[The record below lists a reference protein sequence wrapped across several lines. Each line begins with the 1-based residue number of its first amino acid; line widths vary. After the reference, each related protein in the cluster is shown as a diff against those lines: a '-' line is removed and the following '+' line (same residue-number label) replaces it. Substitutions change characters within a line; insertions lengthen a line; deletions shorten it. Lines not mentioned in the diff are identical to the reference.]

1 MKFLPVF
8 ALVASLAA
16 VGSIAAAA
24 DNVNTVKHVY
34 SAAGVSRLSVDNR
47 VGEVRIRPGT
57 GDSYEVIVNLEGN
70 RHGLMRKLKSVDGL
84 DITAKTSN
92 GRLHLKFNEDD
103 VEADWT
109 ILLPKVLPKVL
120 PEEVGV
126 NLGVGEVDLV
136 APSAAIS
143 IDFGVGDVDVT
154 TAKAS
159 AGDITLTV
167 GVGEASVRGTPNAVK
182 ASGVASNVSTK
193 GDGARDVT
201 VTVGVGDAS
210 VVLN

>member
-109 ILLPKVLPKVL
+109 ILLPKAL
-120 PEEVGV
+120 PEELDVD
-126 NLGVGEVDLV
+126 LGVGEVDVV

-143 IDFGVGDVDVT
+143 IDLGVGDVDVT

>member
-8 ALVASLAA
+8 ALAAALAA
-16 VGSIAAAA
+16 VASIAAAA

-109 ILLPKVLPKVL
+109 ILLPKVLP
-120 PEEVGV
+120 EEVGV

-143 IDFGVGDVDVT
+143 VDLGVGDVDVT

>member
-1 MKFLPVF
+1 MKIFSSFV
-8 ALVASLAA
+8 AVASLVAMSP
-16 VGSIAAAA
+16 VVLAA
-24 DNVNTVKHVY
+24 DHIGTVKHIY
-34 SAAGVSRLSVDNR
+34 PATGVDRLVIDNR

-57 GDSYEVIVNLEGN
+57 GDSYEVTVNLEGN
-70 RHGLMRKLKSVDGL
+70 RHGLMRKLKSVTGL
-84 DITAKTSN
+84 DISAKSSN

-109 ILLPKVLPKVL
+109 ILLPKTLPA
-120 PEEVGV
+120 EVGV

-136 APSAAIS
+136 APNASIS
-143 IDFGVGDVDVT
+143 VDLGVGDVDVT
-154 TAKAS
+154 TTKAS
-159 AGDITLTV
+159 AGDIALTV

-182 ASGVASNVSTK
+182 ASGVASNVNAK

>member
-1 MKFLPVF
+1 MKLLPM
-8 ALVASLAA
+8 LAA
-16 VGSIAAAA
+16 ISSLMAVGPIAIAA
-24 DNVNTVKHVY
+24 DNVGTVKHVY
-34 SAAGVSRLSVDNR
+34 SAAGVTRLVVDNR

-57 GDSYEVIVNLEGN
+57 GDAYEVIVNLEGN

-92 GRLHLKFNEDD
+92 GRLYLKFNEDD

-109 ILLPKVLPKVL
+109 ILLPTAL
-120 PEEVGV
+120 PEEVGI
-126 NLGVGEVDLV
+126 NLGVGQVDLL
-136 APSAAIS
+136 APTSAIS
-143 IDFGVGDVDVT
+143 IDLGVGDADVT
-154 TAKAS
+154 TSKAN

-167 GVGEASVRGTPNAVK
+167 GVGEASVRGVPSAVK
-182 ASGVASNVSTK
+182 ASGVASNVSSK
-193 GDGARDVT
+193 GEGARDVT

>member
-24 DNVNTVKHVY
+24 DNLNTVKHVY

-103 VEADWT
+103 VDADWT
-109 ILLPKVLPKVL
+109 ILLPKAL

-143 IDFGVGDVDVT
+143 IDLGVGDVDVT

-193 GDGARDVT
+193 GDGSRDVT

>member
-1 MKFLPVF
+1 MKFLHM
-8 ALVASLAA
+8 LAA
-16 VGSIAAAA
+16 ISSLMAVGPIAIAA
-24 DNVNTVKHVY
+24 DNVGTVKHVY
-34 SAAGVSRLSVDNR
+34 SAAGVTRLVVDNR

-57 GDSYEVIVNLEGN
+57 GDAYEVTVNLEGN

-92 GRLHLKFNEDD
+92 GRLYLKFNEDD

-109 ILLPKVLPKVL
+109 ILLPTAL
-120 PEEVGV
+120 PEEVGI
-126 NLGVGEVDLV
+126 NLGVGQVDLL
-136 APSAAIS
+136 APTSAIS
-143 IDFGVGDVDVT
+143 IDLGVGDADVT
-154 TAKAS
+154 TSKAN

-167 GVGEASVRGTPNAVK
+167 GVGEASVRGVPSAVK
-182 ASGVASNVSTK
+182 ASGVASNVSSK
-193 GDGARDVT
+193 GEGARDVT

>member
-1 MKFLPVF
+1 MKLLPM
-8 ALVASLAA
+8 LAA
-16 VGSIAAAA
+16 ISSLMAVGPIAIAA
-24 DNVNTVKHVY
+24 DNVGTVKHVY
-34 SAAGVSRLSVDNR
+34 SAAGVTRLVVDNR

-57 GDSYEVIVNLEGN
+57 GDAYEVTVNLEGN

-92 GRLHLKFNEDD
+92 GRLYLKFNEDD

-109 ILLPKVLPKVL
+109 ILLPTAL
-120 PEEVGV
+120 PEEVGI
-126 NLGVGEVDLV
+126 NLGVGQVDLL
-136 APSAAIS
+136 APTSAIS
-143 IDFGVGDVDVT
+143 IDLGVGDADVT
-154 TAKAS
+154 TSKAN

-167 GVGEASVRGTPNAVK
+167 GVGEASVRGVPSAVK
-182 ASGVASNVSTK
+182 ASGVASNVSSK
-193 GDGARDVT
+193 GEGARDVT

>member
-8 ALVASLAA
+8 ALAASLAA
-16 VGSIAAAA
+16 VASIAAAA

-109 ILLPKVLPKVL
+109 ILLPKVLP
-120 PEEVGV
+120 EEVGV

-143 IDFGVGDVDVT
+143 VDLGVGDVDVT

>member
-109 ILLPKVLPKVL
+109 ILLPKAL

-143 IDFGVGDVDVT
+143 IDLGVGDVDVT
-154 TAKAS
+154 TTKAS

-167 GVGEASVRGTPNAVK
+167 GVGEASVRGIPNAVK
-182 ASGVASNVSTK
+182 ASGLGSDVRSK
-193 GDGARDVT
+193 GDGTRDVT

>member
-109 ILLPKVLPKVL
+109 ILLPKVLP
-120 PEEVGV
+120 EEVGV

-136 APSAAIS
+136 APSAAVS
-143 IDFGVGDVDVT
+143 IDLGVGDVDVT
-154 TAKAS
+154 TTKAS

>member
-1 MKFLPVF
+1 MKLLPM
-8 ALVASLAA
+8 LAA
-16 VGSIAAAA
+16 VSSLMAVGPIAIAA
-24 DNVNTVKHVY
+24 DNVGTVKHVY
-34 SAAGVSRLSVDNR
+34 SAAGVTRLVVDNR

-57 GDSYEVIVNLEGN
+57 GDAYEVIVNLEGN

-92 GRLHLKFNEDD
+92 GRLYLKFNEDD

-109 ILLPKVLPKVL
+109 ILLPTAL
-120 PEEVGV
+120 PEEVGI
-126 NLGVGEVDLV
+126 NLGVGQVDLL
-136 APSAAIS
+136 APTSAIS
-143 IDFGVGDVDVT
+143 IDLGVGDADVT
-154 TAKAS
+154 TSKAN

-167 GVGEASVRGTPNAVK
+167 GVGEASVRGVPSAVK
-182 ASGVASNVSTK
+182 ASGVASNVSSK
-193 GDGARDVT
+193 GEGARDVT

>member
-1 MKFLPVF
+1 MKFLPM
-8 ALVASLAA
+8 LAA
-16 VGSIAAAA
+16 ISSLMAVGPIAIAA
-24 DNVNTVKHVY
+24 DNVGTVKHVY
-34 SAAGVSRLSVDNR
+34 SAAGVTRLVVDNR

-57 GDSYEVIVNLEGN
+57 GDAYEVIVNLEGN

-92 GRLHLKFNEDD
+92 GRLYLKFNEDD

-109 ILLPKVLPKVL
+109 ILLPTAL
-120 PEEVGV
+120 PEEVGI
-126 NLGVGEVDLV
+126 NLGVGQVDLL
-136 APSAAIS
+136 APTSAIS
-143 IDFGVGDVDVT
+143 IDLGVGDADVT
-154 TAKAS
+154 TSKAN

-167 GVGEASVRGTPNAVK
+167 GVGEASVRGVPSAVK
-182 ASGVASNVSTK
+182 ASGVASNVSSK
-193 GDGARDVT
+193 GEGARDVT

>member
-1 MKFLPVF
+1 MKFLHM
-8 ALVASLAA
+8 LAA
-16 VGSIAAAA
+16 ISSLMAVGPIAIAA
-24 DNVNTVKHVY
+24 DNVGTVKHVY
-34 SAAGVSRLSVDNR
+34 SAAGVTRLVVDNR

-57 GDSYEVIVNLEGN
+57 GDAYEVIVNLEGN

-92 GRLHLKFNEDD
+92 GRLYLKFNEDD

-109 ILLPKVLPKVL
+109 ILLPTAL
-120 PEEVGV
+120 PEEVGI
-126 NLGVGEVDLV
+126 NLGVGQVDLL
-136 APSAAIS
+136 APTSAIS
-143 IDFGVGDVDVT
+143 IDLGVGDADVT
-154 TAKAS
+154 TSKAN

-167 GVGEASVRGTPNAVK
+167 GVGEASVRGVPSAVK
-182 ASGVASNVSTK
+182 ASGVASNVSSK
-193 GDGARDVT
+193 GEGARDVT

>member
-103 VEADWT
+103 VDADWT
-109 ILLPKVLPKVL
+109 ILLPKAL

-143 IDFGVGDVDVT
+143 IDLGVGDVDVT

-193 GDGARDVT
+193 GDGSRDVT

>member
-1 MKFLPVF
+1 MKFIPVF

-16 VGSIAAAA
+16 FGSVARAAE
-24 DNVNTVKHVY
+24 NINTVKHVY
-34 SAAGVSRLSVDNR
+34 SAAGVTRLAVDNR

-57 GDSYEVIVNLEGN
+57 GDAYEVIVNLEGN

-92 GRLHLKFNEDD
+92 GRLYLKFNEDD

-109 ILLPKVLPKVL
+109 ILLPTAL
-120 PEEVGV
+120 PEEVGI
-126 NLGVGEVDLV
+126 NLGVGQVDLL
-136 APSAAIS
+136 APTSAIS
-143 IDFGVGDVDVT
+143 IDLGVGDADVT
-154 TAKAS
+154 TSKAN

-167 GVGEASVRGTPNAVK
+167 GVGEASVRGVPSAVK
-182 ASGVASNVSTK
+182 ASGVASNVSSK
-193 GDGARDVT
+193 GEGARDVT

>member
-1 MKFLPVF
+1 MKLLPM
-8 ALVASLAA
+8 LAA
-16 VGSIAAAA
+16 ISSLMAVGPIAIAA
-24 DNVNTVKHVY
+24 DNVGTVKHVY
-34 SAAGVSRLSVDNR
+34 SAAGVTRLLVDNR

-57 GDSYEVIVNLEGN
+57 GDAYEVTVNLEGN

-92 GRLHLKFNEDD
+92 GRLYLKFNEDD

-109 ILLPKVLPKVL
+109 ILLPTAL
-120 PEEVGV
+120 PEEVGI
-126 NLGVGEVDLV
+126 NLGVGQVDLL
-136 APSAAIS
+136 APTSAIS
-143 IDFGVGDVDVT
+143 IDLGVGDADVT
-154 TAKAS
+154 TSKAN

-167 GVGEASVRGTPNAVK
+167 GVGEASVRGVPSAVK
-182 ASGVASNVSTK
+182 ASGVASNVSSK
-193 GDGARDVT
+193 GEGARDVT

>member
-1 MKFLPVF
+1 MKTFAVF
-8 ALVASLAA
+8 TAVSCLMVVGPIAL
-16 VGSIAAAA
+16 AA
-24 DNVNTVKHVY
+24 DNVRTVKHVY
-34 SAAGVSRLSVDNR
+34 PASGISRLVVDNR

-57 GDSYEVIVNLEGN
+57 GDSYEVTVNLEGN

-84 DITAKTSN
+84 DINAKTSN

-109 ILLPKVLPKVL
+109 ILLPKAL

-126 NLGVGEVDLV
+126 NLGVGQVDLS
-136 APSAAIS
+136 APNSAIS
-143 IDFGVGDVDVT
+143 IDLGVGDVDVRT
-154 TAKAS
+154 NKAS

-167 GVGEASVRGTPNAVK
+167 GVGEASVRGTPSTVK
-182 ASGVASNVSTK
+182 ASGVASNVSSK

>member
-47 VGEVRIRPGT
+47 GGEVRIRPGT

-109 ILLPKVLPKVL
+109 ILLPKVLP
-120 PEEVGV
+120 EEVGV

-143 IDFGVGDVDVT
+143 IDLGVGDVDVT

>member
-103 VEADWT
+103 VDADWT
-109 ILLPKVLPKVL
+109 ILLPKAL

-126 NLGVGEVDLV
+126 NLGVREVDLV

-143 IDFGVGDVDVT
+143 IDLGVGDVDVT

-193 GDGARDVT
+193 GDGSRDVT

>member
-1 MKFLPVF
+1 M
-8 ALVASLAA
+8 LAA
-16 VGSIAAAA
+16 ISSLMAVGPIAIAA
-24 DNVNTVKHVY
+24 DNVGTVKHVY
-34 SAAGVSRLSVDNR
+34 SAAGVTRLVVDNR

-57 GDSYEVIVNLEGN
+57 GDAYEVTVNLEGN

-92 GRLHLKFNEDD
+92 GRLYLKFNEDD

-109 ILLPKVLPKVL
+109 ILLPTAL
-120 PEEVGV
+120 PEEVGI
-126 NLGVGEVDLV
+126 NLGVGQVDLL
-136 APSAAIS
+136 APTSAIS
-143 IDFGVGDVDVT
+143 IDLGVGDADVT
-154 TAKAS
+154 TSKAN

-167 GVGEASVRGTPNAVK
+167 GVGEASVRGVPSAVK
-182 ASGVASNVSTK
+182 ASGVASNVSSK
-193 GDGARDVT
+193 GEGARDVT

>member
-16 VGSIAAAA
+16 FGSVARAAE
-24 DNVNTVKHVY
+24 NINTVKHVY

-84 DITAKTSN
+84 DIAAKTSN

-109 ILLPKVLPKVL
+109 ILLPKAL

-136 APSAAIS
+136 APNAAIS
-143 IDFGVGDVDVT
+143 IDLGVGDVDVT
-154 TAKAS
+154 TNKAS
-159 AGDITLTV
+159 AGDISLTV
-167 GVGEASVRGTPNAVK
+167 GVGEASVRGIPNAVK
-182 ASGVASNVSTK
+182 ASGVASNVSSK
-193 GDGARDVT
+193 GDGTRDVT

>member
-1 MKFLPVF
+1 MKLLPM
-8 ALVASLAA
+8 LAA
-16 VGSIAAAA
+16 ISSLMAVGPIAIAA
-24 DNVNTVKHVY
+24 DNVGTVKHVY
-34 SAAGVSRLSVDNR
+34 SAAGVTRLVVDNR

-57 GDSYEVIVNLEGN
+57 GDAYEVIVNLEGN

-92 GRLHLKFNEDD
+92 GRLYLKFNEDD

-109 ILLPKVLPKVL
+109 ILLPTAL
-120 PEEVGV
+120 PEEVGI
-126 NLGVGEVDLV
+126 NLGVGQVDLL
-136 APSAAIS
+136 APTSAIS
-143 IDFGVGDVDVT
+143 IDLGVGDADVT
-154 TAKAS
+154 TSNAN

-167 GVGEASVRGTPNAVK
+167 GVGEASVRGVPSAVK
-182 ASGVASNVSTK
+182 ASGVASNVSSK
-193 GDGARDVT
+193 GEGARDVT

>member
-1 MKFLPVF
+1 MKLLPM
-8 ALVASLAA
+8 LAA
-16 VGSIAAAA
+16 ISSLMAVGPIAIAA
-24 DNVNTVKHVY
+24 DNVGTVKHVY
-34 SAAGVSRLSVDNR
+34 SAAGVTRLVVDNR

-57 GDSYEVIVNLEGN
+57 GDAYEVIVNLEGN

-92 GRLHLKFNEDD
+92 GRLYLKFNEDD

-109 ILLPKVLPKVL
+109 ILLPTALPQ
-120 PEEVGV
+120 EVGI
-126 NLGVGEVDLV
+126 NLGVGQVDLL
-136 APSAAIS
+136 APTSAIS
-143 IDFGVGDVDVT
+143 IDLGVGDADVT
-154 TAKAS
+154 TSKAN

-167 GVGEASVRGTPNAVK
+167 GVGEASVRGVPSAVK
-182 ASGVASNVSTK
+182 ASGVASNVSSK
-193 GDGARDVT
+193 GEGARDVT

>member
-109 ILLPKVLPKVL
+109 ILLPKVLP
-120 PEEVGV
+120 EEVGV

-143 IDFGVGDVDVT
+143 IDLGVGDVDVT

-193 GDGARDVT
+193 GDGSRDVT

>member
-1 MKFLPVF
+1 MKLLPT
-8 ALVASLAA
+8 LAA
-16 VGSIAAAA
+16 ISSLMAVGPIAIAA
-24 DNVNTVKHVY
+24 DNVGTVKHVY
-34 SAAGVSRLSVDNR
+34 SAAGVTRLLVDNR

-57 GDSYEVIVNLEGN
+57 GDAYEVTVNLEGN

-92 GRLHLKFNEDD
+92 GRLYLKFNEDD

-109 ILLPKVLPKVL
+109 ILLPTAL
-120 PEEVGV
+120 PEEVGI
-126 NLGVGEVDLV
+126 NLGVGQVDLL
-136 APSAAIS
+136 APTSAIS
-143 IDFGVGDVDVT
+143 IDLGVGDADVT
-154 TAKAS
+154 TSKAN

-167 GVGEASVRGTPNAVK
+167 GVGEASVRGVPSAVK
-182 ASGVASNVSTK
+182 ASGVASNVSSK
-193 GDGARDVT
+193 GEGARDVT

>member
-16 VGSIAAAA
+16 VGPIAAAA

-109 ILLPKVLPKVL
+109 ILLPKVLP
-120 PEEVGV
+120 EEVGV

-143 IDFGVGDVDVT
+143 IDLGVGDVDVT

>member
-1 MKFLPVF
+1 MKLLPT
-8 ALVASLAA
+8 LAA
-16 VGSIAAAA
+16 ISSLMAVGPIAIAA
-24 DNVNTVKHVY
+24 DNVGTVKHVY
-34 SAAGVSRLSVDNR
+34 SAAGVTRLVVDNR

-57 GDSYEVIVNLEGN
+57 GDAYEVTVNLEGN

-92 GRLHLKFNEDD
+92 GRLYLKFNEDD

-109 ILLPKVLPKVL
+109 ILLPTAL
-120 PEEVGV
+120 PEEVGI
-126 NLGVGEVDLV
+126 NLGVGQVDLL
-136 APSAAIS
+136 APTSAIS
-143 IDFGVGDVDVT
+143 IDLGVGDADVT
-154 TAKAS
+154 TSKAN

-167 GVGEASVRGTPNAVK
+167 GVGEASVRGVPSAVK
-182 ASGVASNVSTK
+182 ASGVASNVSSK
-193 GDGARDVT
+193 GEGARDVT

>member
-1 MKFLPVF
+1 M
-8 ALVASLAA
+8 LAA
-16 VGSIAAAA
+16 ISSLMAVGPIAIAA
-24 DNVNTVKHVY
+24 DNVGTVKHVY
-34 SAAGVSRLSVDNR
+34 SAAGVTRLVVDNR

-57 GDSYEVIVNLEGN
+57 GDAYEVIVNLEGN

-92 GRLHLKFNEDD
+92 GRLYLKFNEDD

-109 ILLPKVLPKVL
+109 ILLPTAL
-120 PEEVGV
+120 PEEVGI
-126 NLGVGEVDLV
+126 NLGVGQVDLL
-136 APSAAIS
+136 APTSAIS
-143 IDFGVGDVDVT
+143 IDLGVGDADVT
-154 TAKAS
+154 TSKAN

-167 GVGEASVRGTPNAVK
+167 GVGEASVRGVPSAVK
-182 ASGVASNVSTK
+182 ASGVASNVSSK
-193 GDGARDVT
+193 GEGARDVT

>member
-103 VEADWT
+103 VDADWT
-109 ILLPKVLPKVL
+109 ILLPKAL

-143 IDFGVGDVDVT
+143 IDLGVGDVDVT

-193 GDGARDVT
+193 GDGSRDVT

-210 VVLN
+210 VLLN

>member
-1 MKFLPVF
+1 MKLLPT
-8 ALVASLAA
+8 LAA
-16 VGSIAAAA
+16 ISSLMAVGPIAIAA
-24 DNVNTVKHVY
+24 DNVGTVKHVY
-34 SAAGVSRLSVDNR
+34 SAAGVTRLVVDNR

-57 GDSYEVIVNLEGN
+57 GDAYEVIVNLEGN

-92 GRLHLKFNEDD
+92 GRLYLKFNEDD

-109 ILLPKVLPKVL
+109 ILLPTAL
-120 PEEVGV
+120 PEEVGI
-126 NLGVGEVDLV
+126 NLGVGQVDLL
-136 APSAAIS
+136 APTSAIS
-143 IDFGVGDVDVT
+143 IDLGVGDADVT
-154 TAKAS
+154 TSKAN

-167 GVGEASVRGTPNAVK
+167 GVGEASVRGVPSAVK
-182 ASGVASNVSTK
+182 ASGVASNVSSK
-193 GDGARDVT
+193 GEGARDVT